1 IYGPE
6 IMRDYATAKRVYAYP
21 TAVMVKRSQS
31 KNASSILW
39 ALQGELRQG
48 KKYGYWVEL
57 LQNGKGSA
65 NSVQITVFELES
77 LPKLE
82 DELINRNNP

>member
-1 IYGPE
+1 VTRSRLEESLRSIYGPE

-48 KKYGYWVEL
+48 KKIWL
-57 LQNGKGSA
+57 LGRVATKWQ
-65 NSVQITVFELES
+65 
-77 LPKLE
+77 
-82 DELINRNNP
+82 R